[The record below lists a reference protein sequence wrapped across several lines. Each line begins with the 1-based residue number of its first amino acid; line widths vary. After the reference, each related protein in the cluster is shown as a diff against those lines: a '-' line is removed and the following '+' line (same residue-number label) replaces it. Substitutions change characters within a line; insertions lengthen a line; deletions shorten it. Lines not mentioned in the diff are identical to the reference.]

1 MCSLVICYLNWSI
14 KKYTKLIF
22 LVFDIC
28 TCISQLGVVIKYLSY
43 FVDVAHAI
51 TREFSIRSYS

>member
-1 MCSLVICYLNWSI
+1 M
-14 KKYTKLIF
+14 F

-43 FVDVAHAI
+43 FVDVAHTI